1 MRTNEKWEDTREGWM
16 DVGEGGGT
24 NRAKQLPR
32 GRGKVKQWG
41 CYNENDRVEKE
52 GEGKKERKIQLT
64 IPFKSYGDAEKCRTF
79 SVARCHFPSLGIFP
93 LG

>member
-32 GRGKVKQWG
+32 G
-41 CYNENDRVEKE
+41 
-52 GEGKKERKIQLT
+52 GEGGRLSDGGVIMKTTGLKRKGREKKKE
-64 IPFKSYGDAEKCRTF
+64 KSN
-79 SVARCHFPSLGIFP
+79 
-93 LG
+93 

>member
-1 MRTNEKWEDTREGWM
+1 MKNGRTREKGGWM
-16 DVGEGGGT
+16 LGREGEQIGQNNCQEGG
-24 NRAKQLPR
+24 
-32 GRGKVKQWG
+32 GKVKQWG

>member
-32 GRGKVKQWG
+32 GGGGRLSDGGVIMKTTGLKRKG
-41 CYNENDRVEKE
+41 REK
-52 GEGKKERKIQLT
+52 KKE
-64 IPFKSYGDAEKCRTF
+64 KSN
-79 SVARCHFPSLGIFP
+79 
-93 LG
+93 